1 MFYCGGFGLF
11 YCSEWRW
18 GFCFRQWIWLAPP
31 PTLPC
36 STGRWLR
43 SRFCSRS
50 LGCKL
55 LSHMPGSRG
64 SARDLSGVS
73 TQNLKF
79 LPSLTLPFLA
89 PPLLLAVLV
98 MLGSFY
104 CFLSTSK
111 MMFLL
116 NFFCV
121 CAAATMTILLL
132 GKAANKNKH
141 TSHRKPILSLSL
153 PPTACLSLFSL
164 QRLLRDVF
172 VFVLFFLSRVYN
184 YSLLAD
190 PLIKGPPSG
199 L

>member
-104 CFLSTSK
+104 CFFIYQQDDVSVE
-111 MMFLL
+111 FLL
-116 NFFCV
+116 CL
-121 CAAATMTILLL
+121 CRCHDDYTAL
-132 GKAANKNKH
+132 GQSCKQKQTHESQK
-141 TSHRKPILSLSL
+141 TYSKLVTPPYSL
-153 PPTACLSLFSL
+153 PVLVQSPKTVKRCFCFCSFFSFQSL
-164 QRLLRDVF
+164 
-172 VFVLFFLSRVYN
+172 
-184 YSLLAD
+184 
-190 PLIKGPPSG
+190 
-199 L
+199 